1 VNHTEPHV
9 FVIDDDDEVR
19 RGLVRLL
26 RAAGRPAE
34 GYASAQDFLER
45 APRNEPGC
53 LVADVYLPQVDGLV
67 LVDLLRSAGC
77 TLPVIFITGR
87 ADVPTTVRAMK
98 RGAIDFLLK
107 PVNEAELLDAID
119 RAVER
124 DCQER
129 RARAERAE
137 AARRLESLTPRER
150 QVFELV
156 VTGLLNKQI
165 AGDLGTTEQTVKV
178 HRARVMQKMGAASLP
193 DLVRLAAQLDLAVG
207 SAAADRVR
215 NGGLIS
221 ASERSA
227 S

>member
-1 VNHTEPHV
+1 
-9 FVIDDDDEVR
+9 
-19 RGLVRLL
+19 
-26 RAAGRPAE
+26 
-34 GYASAQDFLER
+34 
-45 APRNEPGC
+45 
-53 LVADVYLPQVDGLV
+53 VADVYLPQVDGLV

-77 TLPVIFITGR
+77 SLPVIFITGR

-107 PVNEAELLDAID
+107 PVDEAELLDAID

-124 DCQER
+124 DRQER

-207 SAAADRVR
+207 SAAAERVR
-215 NGGLIS
+215 AGRLVN
-221 ASERSA
+221 AAERSA

>member
-45 APRNEPGC
+45 APRHEPGC

-67 LVDLLRSAGC
+67 LVDLLRSAGW

-124 DCQER
+124 DRQER
-129 RARAERAE
+129 QARAERAE

-193 DLVRLAAQLDLAVG
+193 DLVRLAAQLNLAVG

-215 NGGLIS
+215 AGGLVN
-221 ASERSA
+221 ATERSA

>member
-1 VNHTEPHV
+1 MTLTEPNV
-9 FVIDDDDEVR
+9 FVIDDDEEVR
-19 RGLVRLL
+19 RSLVRLL

-45 APRNEPGC
+45 AARHEPGC

-67 LVDLLRSAGC
+67 LVELLRAAGC

-98 RGAIDFLLK
+98 SGAVDFLLK
-107 PVNEAELLDAID
+107 PVNEIELLDAID
-119 RAVER
+119 RALER
-124 DCQER
+124 DRDER
-129 RARAERAE
+129 RMRAERAE

-207 SAAADRVR
+207 SAAAERVR
-215 NGGLIS
+215 AAGLVS
-221 ASERSA
+221 TSERSV